1 MAKQRF
7 GINDGYRGT
16 VGTVIGYQ
24 WRGQWCLR
32 ARPRSVRNPRTAAQ
46 QMNRTLFKEV
56 VRYAATLKGTL
67 RIGLHGKAV
76 EAHMTE
82 CNLFAHINKECFA
95 LDGDGRLAVD
105 YEGLEVSRGP
115 LAPVGF
121 GEPTMTDDC
130 ITVPFEKNPLHARAE
145 SDDEVFLFALCPAL
159 GASLLSSPAYRRS
172 KSVSLLLP
180 DEWQGHEVHL
190 YGFVADHTCRA
201 SESVYLGCLTNEG
214 ASHDTRLQEKLYSIA
229 PLVQEGQQDTGGD
242 GTAHHAGDVGSHGV
256 LEEVVGL
263 VVLEA
268 DVVGDAGSIGHG
280 TDT

>member
-32 ARPRSVRNPRTAAQ
+32 ARPRSVRNPRTAVQ
-46 QMNRTLFKEV
+46 QMNRALFKEV
-56 VRYAATLKGTL
+56 VRYAATLKSTL

-82 CNLFAHINKECFA
+82 CNLFAHINKGCFS
-95 LDGDGRLAVD
+95 LDGEGRLAVVHED
-105 YEGLEVSRGP
+105 LVVSRGP

-121 GEPTMTDDC
+121 GEPTVTDAC
-130 ITVPFEKNPLHARAE
+130 VTVPFEKNPLHARAE

-159 GASLLSSPAYRRS
+159 GASLLSSPAYRRT

-190 YGFVADHTCRA
+190 YGFVADHTGRA
-201 SESVYLGCLTNEG
+201 SESTYLGCLSNTEPNM
-214 ASHDTRLQEKLYSIA
+214 QEK
-229 PLVQEGQQDTGGD
+229 
-242 GTAHHAGDVGSHGV
+242 V
-256 LEEVVGL
+256 LE
-263 VVLEA
+263 VLNYQTQTENP
-268 DVVGDAGSIGHG
+268 SSSLKSTYQ
-280 TDT
+280 TDDMRTRDNRVTPYKIQDYNLLL